1 MGRFFF
7 HVQNFA
13 PPLRS
18 KSLFMSSGEVIM
30 DQPLYHGF
38 DDTLA
43 HFRFQHVTA
52 SRPFIWLSRGLSD
65 MRDNLPASLS
75 WGICFAL
82 LGYFILAY
90 AANRP
95 YLFTAAVSGFFLVG
109 PLAAAGLYEIS
120 RRHEKGEPC
129 TLQDSIRGLAG
140 HGDSLLYFGLFFAI
154 VMISWERISA
164 ILFALFYT
172 GQSLSMSNVYREIFT
187 SGNYVDFVLAY
198 MLIGG
203 AIAAV
208 IYALS
213 AIALPLMMDQDT
225 DIITAMVASTRAV
238 RGNLIPMTLWAAMIV
253 ILIAIGF
260 ATWMVGLALTLPLAG
275 HATWHAYRDLIQ
287 HD

>member
-1 MGRFFF
+1 
-7 HVQNFA
+7 
-13 PPLRS
+13 
-18 KSLFMSSGEVIM
+18 M
-30 DQPLYHGF
+30 DQSLYHGF

-43 HFRFQHVTA
+43 HFRFQHATA
-52 SRPFIWLSRGLSD
+52 ARPFIWLSRGLSD
-65 MRDNLPASLS
+65 MRDNLSASLS
-75 WGICFAL
+75 WGVCFAL

-129 TLQDSIRGLAG
+129 TLKDSIRGLAG

-172 GQSLSMSNVYREIFT
+172 GQSPSISHFYRELLT
-187 SGNYVDFVLAY
+187 SSSYIGFVLAY

-203 AIAAV
+203 AIAAA

-213 AIALPLMMDQDT
+213 AIALPLVMDQNV
-225 DIITAMVASTRAV
+225 DIITAMAASMRAV
-238 RGNLIPMTLWAAMIV
+238 GRNPAPMTLWAAMIV
-253 ILIAIGF
+253 VLIAIGF
-260 ATWMVGLALTLPLAG
+260 ATWMIGLTLTLPLAG

>member
-1 MGRFFF
+1 
-7 HVQNFA
+7 
-13 PPLRS
+13 
-18 KSLFMSSGEVIM
+18 M